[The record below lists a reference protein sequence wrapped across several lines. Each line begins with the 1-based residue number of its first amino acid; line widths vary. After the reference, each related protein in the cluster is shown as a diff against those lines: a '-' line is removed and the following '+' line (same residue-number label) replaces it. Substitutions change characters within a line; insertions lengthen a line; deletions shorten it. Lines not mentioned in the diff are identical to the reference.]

1 MLDALIF
8 LVRTFAD
15 LYLLTFLLRFILQ
28 WARANHYNPL
38 SQVVFK
44 VTNPLVVPA
53 RRLLPSVAGL
63 DIPTL
68 VVLIVLEIVVT
79 FVLLR
84 LVDLSLPIPRLLFYS
99 LLRLISLVLWF
110 YVGALI
116 IYAVLSWF
124 AQPSRNPMAMLLGQ
138 LVEPL
143 LRPARRMLPPIGGF
157 DLSVLL
163 VIVLLQATTIIVSS
177 LKAATIASPVLPAYL
192 P

>member
-8 LVRTFAD
+8 LVRTLAD
-15 LYLLTFLLRFILQ
+15 LYLLTFLLRFIMQ

-63 DIPTL
+63 DMPTL

-84 LVDLSLPIPRLLFYS
+84 LVGLSLPIPRLLFYS

-124 AQPSRNPMAMLLGQ
+124 AQPSRNPMAMLLGV

-177 LKAATIASPVLPAYL
+177 LKAATIASSVMPAYL

>member
-15 LYLLTFLLRFILQ
+15 LYLLTFLLRFIMQ

-63 DIPTL
+63 DMPTL

-79 FVLLR
+79 FALLR
-84 LVDLSLPIPRLLFYS
+84 LVGLSLPIPRLLFYS

-124 AQPSRNPMAMLLGQ
+124 AQPSRNPMAMLLGE

-177 LKAATIASPVLPAYL
+177 LKAATIASSVLPAYL